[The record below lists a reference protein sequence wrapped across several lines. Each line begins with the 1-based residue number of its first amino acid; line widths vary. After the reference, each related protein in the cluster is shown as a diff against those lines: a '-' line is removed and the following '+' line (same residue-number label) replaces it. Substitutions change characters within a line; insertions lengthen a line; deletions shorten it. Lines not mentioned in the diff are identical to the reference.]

1 MFTGTVALVM
11 GQTCNH
17 LQQLYKQEHRKH
29 LTSAHKQYLS
39 RFTESCWEQGS
50 ESCRKLLEMSC
61 SANDADLITC
71 IGLNRHTNTKHYLII
86 RRHYTT
92 VFGAFFWRN
101 MKVFFSHVT
110 LHHNYVSGRCCL
122 LTNIHGKYSWIQRY
136 SRGSGW
142 HRPAAVANKS
152 SDKSALWKSTNP
164 EFGNPQIHT
173 KAVHKCS
180 LWKIVTKAD
189 SAKLAQKLSWVS
201 AVPSRQPPSA

>member
-1 MFTGTVALVM
+1 MMPTWSLVLVQTDILTLNIIWSLDVITHLFT
-11 GQTCNH
+11 
-17 LQQLYKQEHRKH
+17 
-29 LTSAHKQYLS
+29 
-39 RFTESCWEQGS
+39 
-50 ESCRKLLEMSC
+50 KL
-61 SANDADLITC
+61 
-71 IGLNRHTNTKHYLII
+71 
-86 RRHYTT
+86 
-92 VFGAFFWRN
+92 FWRN
-101 MKVFFSHVT
+101 MKLFFSHVT
-110 LHHNYVSGRCCL
+110 HHHNYVSGRCCL

-152 SDKSALWKSTNP
+152 SDKSALLWKSTNP

>member
-1 MFTGTVALVM
+1 M

-17 LQQLYKQEHRKH
+17 LEQMYKQEDNKH
-29 LTSAHKQYLS
+29 NISHINNPWLDSQNHAESKVLNVE
-39 RFTESCWEQGS
+39 ESCWI
-50 ESCRKLLEMSC
+50 CLLVLMMH
-61 SANDADLITC
+61 ADLITC
-71 IGLNRHTNTKHYLII
+71 VGSKRYTNTKHYLKS
-86 RRHYTT
+86 
-92 VFGAFFWRN
+92 FFWRN

-110 LHHNYVSGRCCL
+110 HHHNYVSGRCCL

-136 SRGSGW
+136 SRGCGW